1 MTKHRSYYVPHPSEI
16 IQMAKEAENIA
27 ARASPGPVREDCLN
41 LARRWR
47 ELAGQVPSMAR

>member
-1 MTKHRSYYVPHPSEI
+1 MTSHRSYYAPRPSEI

-47 ELAGQVPSMAR
+47 ELADQVPSAVR

>member
-1 MTKHRSYYVPHPSEI
+1 MTKHRSYYAPRASEI

-47 ELAGQVPSMAR
+47 DLAGQVPSMVR